1 MVTRELIGT
10 VYFESGVI
18 GHRLVVPES
27 PEFPREKQGLS
38 GRSGH
43 VLGNIVAEG
52 GRRSVLVIAS
62 SQQGDGNT
70 KSSMVYSLVQG

>member
-1 MVTRELIGT
+1 MGLKSPEVPREKQ
-10 VYFESGVI
+10 GVI

-38 GRSGH
+38 GWSGH
-43 VLGNIVAEG
+43 VLGNTVVEEG
-52 GRRSVLVIAS
+52 TRSILVIAS
-62 SQQGDGNT
+62 NQQGDGNT